1 MATESTEKHRHLYIA
16 NTAVDR
22 EKFTMNS
29 ASKNAGS
36 DSAVER
42 EGKTRLTT
50 GLIGALALVLL
61 AGCAPTN
68 VQQTIESTGALPR
81 PQLILVYDFAVS
93 PDEVR
98 LDETLAAE
106 IKQRYEHM
114 QNTNPT
120 PQELKIG
127 HTVAYVVADELVKK
141 IQSYGLWAERALGT
155 PSRRGNT
162 LVIKGQLLSVNEGNR
177 AERVLIGF
185 SAGRTDVQA
194 NVQVFELTTGG
205 EQQVEDL
212 TASGESASKPG
223 MAEMMGVGLLTHHL
237 LTSTVV
243 SGTVAGV
250 SEARFDTVEDD
261 GRRMAEKIA
270 ANLGQYFVSQGW
282 IPPGAVKS
290 QSTF

>member
-1 MATESTEKHRHLYIA
+1 MKKENQITHGGINIHRARSLR
-16 NTAVDR
+16 TV
-22 EKFTMNS
+22 
-29 ASKNAGS
+29 
-36 DSAVER
+36 
-42 EGKTRLTT
+42 T
-50 GLIGALALVLL
+50 GLMAALALSLL

-68 VQQTIESTGALPR
+68 IQQTSENTGALPR
-81 PQLILVYDFAVS
+81 PNTILVYDFAVS
-93 PDEVR
+93 PDEVK

-106 IKQRYEHM
+106 FKQRYEHL

-141 IQSYGLWAERALGT
+141 IQSYGMWAERVMGT
-155 PSRRGNT
+155 PYRRGNT
-162 LVIKGQLLSVNEGNR
+162 LVIKGQFLSVDEGNR

-194 NVQVFELTTGG
+194 DVQVYELTATG
-205 EQQVEDL
+205 EQQVENL

-237 LTSTVV
+237 LTSTLV

-250 SEARFDTVEDD
+250 SEAKFDTVEDD
-261 GRRMAEKIA
+261 GRRMADKIA

-290 QSTF
+290 SSTF

>member
-1 MATESTEKHRHLYIA
+1 MKHA
-16 NTAVDR
+16 NEDTG
-22 EKFTMNS
+22 S
-29 ASKNAGS
+29 ASIVGRQGTRRRAAGF
-36 DSAVER
+36 V
-42 EGKTRLTT
+42 GT
-50 GLIGALALVLL
+50 LAFVFL

-68 VQQTIESTGALPR
+68 VQQTSENTGQLPR
-81 PQLILVYDFAVS
+81 PDRILVYDFAVS

-141 IQSYGLWAERALGT
+141 IQSYGLWAERAMGT
-155 PSRRGNT
+155 PYRRGNT
-162 LVIKGQLLSVNEGNR
+162 LVIKGQFLSINEGNR

-194 NVQVFELTTGG
+194 DVQVYELTAGG
-205 EQQVEDL
+205 EQQQVENL

-250 SEARFDTVEDD
+250 SEAKFDTVEDD
-261 GRRMAEKIA
+261 GRRMADKIA

-290 QSTF
+290 SSTY

>member
-1 MATESTEKHRHLYIA
+1 MKNEKQITHGGISIHRARYA
-16 NTAVDR
+16 RTV
-22 EKFTMNS
+22 
-29 ASKNAGS
+29 
-36 DSAVER
+36 
-42 EGKTRLTT
+42 T
-50 GLIGALALVLL
+50 GLVAAFALTLL

-68 VQQTIESTGALPR
+68 VQQSSENSGALPR
-81 PQLILVYDFAVS
+81 PSLILVYDFAVS
-93 PDEVR
+93 PDEVK

-120 PQELKIG
+120 PQELKVG

-141 IQSYGLWAERALGT
+141 IQSYGLWAKRAMGT
-155 PSRRGNT
+155 PYRRGNT
-162 LVIKGQLLSVNEGNR
+162 LVIKGQFLSVDEGNR

-194 NVQVFELTTGG
+194 DVQIYELTAAG
-205 EQQVEDL
+205 EQQVETL

-237 LTSTVV
+237 LTSTLV
-243 SGTVAGV
+243 SGTVSGV
-250 SEARFDTVEDD
+250 SEAKFDTVEDD
-261 GRRMAEKIA
+261 GRRMADKIA

-290 QSTF
+290 PSSF

>member
-1 MATESTEKHRHLYIA
+1 MNNKRQFSHSATGVQRLTL
-16 NTAVDR
+16 
-22 EKFTMNS
+22 
-29 ASKNAGS
+29 AGM
-36 DSAVER
+36 
-42 EGKTRLTT
+42 TT
-50 GLIGALALVLL
+50 GLLVTLVFAFL

-68 VQQTIESTGALPR
+68 VQQTSENTGALPR
-81 PQLILVYDFAVS
+81 PNLILVYDFAVS
-93 PDEVR
+93 PDEVK

-106 IKQRYEHM
+106 IKQRYEHL
-114 QNTNPT
+114 QDTNPT
-120 PQELKIG
+120 PRELKIG

-141 IQSYGLWAERALGT
+141 IQSYGMWAERAMGT
-155 PSRRGNT
+155 PYRRGNT
-162 LVIKGQLLSVNEGNR
+162 LVIKGQFLSVNEGNR

-194 NVQVFELTTGG
+194 NVQVYELTAAG

-237 LTSTVV
+237 LTSTLV

-250 SEARFDTVEDD
+250 SEAKFDTVEDD
-261 GRRMAEKIA
+261 GRRMADKVA
-270 ANLGQYFVSQGW
+270 ASLGQYFVSQGW

-290 QSTF
+290 SSNF